1 MVFVVVPDIRYARSG
16 DVTIAYQT
24 IGDGPVDVVWSR
36 GMAGDLLSTWDQ
48 PLIAR
53 HPLDLAAV
61 SRVLMFDKR
70 GTGLSDRVREAATL
84 ESRMD
89 DVRAVMDAAA
99 AERAVLWAAH
109 EGSR

>member
-1 MVFVVVPDIRYARSG
+1 
-16 DVTIAYQT
+16 
-24 IGDGPVDVVWSR
+24 
-36 GMAGDLLSTWDQ
+36 MAGDLLSTWDQ

-89 DVRAVMDAAA
+89 DVRAVMDAARC
-99 AERAVLWAAH
+99 RAGGAMATLRGRRRLSPGMVSS
-109 EGSR
+109 ET